1 MFEDIRVAFCK
12 WTPWEENLLTALTE
26 TLGHK
31 HRDTLRKQIEAVSK
45 VQRILGWAEIDL
57 YVMRGR
63 RVCWDDVPKFFDD
76 REFTLA
82 RASTVVNGTRIQSEL
97 SCVGG
102 HFFSIESNAP
112 IKPLAFRRDIQLEL
126 FDVDARFV

>member
-1 MFEDIRVAFCK
+1 
-12 WTPWEENLLTALTE
+12 
-26 TLGHK
+26 LGHK